1 MVFIL
6 SPEQAQVSIKMEKPI
21 YYPGELIKGVIYIKI
36 KTKDIAA
43 GILYIKVIMIGIL
56 KVMWI
61 RKSQLVRYI

>member
-21 YYPGELIKGVIYIKI
+21 YYPGEIIKGVIYIKI

-56 KVMWI
+56 KSCVD
-61 RKSQLVRYI
+61 RKKLIS